1 MSLGFGLSLP
11 AKTGGVGAF
20 LKSGDI
26 LLEDGVSYLLLENG
40 DKIKID
46 YLDIPP
52 PPPP

>member
-1 MSLGFGLSLP
+1 MSLGFGFSLP
-11 AKTGGVGAF
+11 ARTGGASAF
-20 LKSGDI
+20 FKSGDI
-26 LLEDGVSYLLLENG
+26 LLADGVFYLLLENG